1 MAEWDAH
8 RLRAQLKYMFP
19 EESHALFWEVRNKTG
34 YMTGGRERYADA
46 IAMSLWP
53 SRGLDIIGFE
63 IKVSRTDWQ
72 KELKDPSKS
81 EALMQFC
88 DKWYLVVGDKS
99 IVHDGELPPTW
110 GLIAPK
116 RTRLGIITPAPTLTP
131 KPVSKPFLAS
141 ILRASQRLQNES
153 MQDMVAAQVKA
164 KLELRAK
171 QRKDYEEHW
180 KKQYDKLREKVEEFE
195 ENAGFRITGWGAANP
210 GLLGKLVNY
219 VQGRGARVIIQQAR
233 NMQVKID
240 ELAKAAEEV
249 IKVAEENDVEIPP
262 PGVVP

>member
-1 MAEWDAH
+1 
-8 RLRAQLKYMFP
+8 
-19 EESHALFWEVRNKTG
+19 
-34 YMTGGRERYADA
+34 MTGGRERYADA

-116 RTRLGIITPAPTLTP
+116 RTRLGIITSAPALTP

-141 ILRASQRLQNES
+141 ILRSSQRLQNEA
-153 MQDMVAAQVKA
+153 MQDMVTAQVKERV
-164 KLELRAK
+164 KLRIK
-171 QRKDYEEHW
+171 NRQEEEAHW
-180 KKQYDKLREKVEEFE
+180 KARYEKLQEKVAEFE
-195 ENAGFRITGWGAANP
+195 KNAGFRITGWGASNP

-219 VQGRGARVIIQQAR
+219 VHGKGARVIMQQAR
-233 NMQVKID
+233 GMQAKID

-249 IKVAEENDVEIPP
+249 IKVAEENDVELPP
-262 PGVVP
+262 PDVVP